1 MLTIT
6 YFLDT
11 FITGGLEGFGD
22 LLQPMNS
29 SNKGSSSNANSSGVT
44 KSSFNTGLGL
54 SSTGLFKGDLDSTIA
69 NLAQNLTIEGTNKTK
84 K

>member
-1 MLTIT
+1 
-6 YFLDT
+6 
-11 FITGGLEGFGD
+11 
-22 LLQPMNS
+22 MNS
-29 SNKGSSSNANSSGVT
+29 SNKGSGSNANSFGVT
-44 KSSFNTGLGL
+44 KSSFNTVSGL